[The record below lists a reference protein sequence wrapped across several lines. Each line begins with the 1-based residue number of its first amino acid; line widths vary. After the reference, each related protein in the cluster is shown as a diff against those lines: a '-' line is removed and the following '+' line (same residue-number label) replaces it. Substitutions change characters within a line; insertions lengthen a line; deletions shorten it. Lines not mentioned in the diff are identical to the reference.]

1 MAVVGESGCGK
12 STLGSLLLRLYQPD
26 SGSVL
31 LDGVNIEK
39 LDPVF
44 LRRYI
49 GTVSQEPILFS
60 SSVKQNILY
69 GVEDPDSVT
78 QGQLEKAT
86 REANAHNFI
95 MKFPDGYDTLV
106 GERGIMLSG
115 GQKQRVAIARAIL
128 KNPGILLLDEAT
140 SALDA
145 QSEHEVKEAL
155 ERIMEGRSVIT
166 IAHRLSTIKNADLIA
181 VMAEGR
187 VVEFGS
193 FSELMSIENGKFYR
207 LVQQQQTDT
216 NVNVK

>member
-60 SSVKQNILY
+60 SSIKENILY
-69 GVEDPDSVT
+69 GVDDPDSVT

-95 MKFPDGYDTLV
+95 MKFPAGYDTLV

>member
-1 MAVVGESGCGK
+1 M
-12 STLGSLLLRLYQPD
+12 
-26 SGSVL
+26 
-31 LDGVNIEK
+31 
-39 LDPVF
+39 
-44 LRRYI
+44 
-49 GTVSQEPILFS
+49 
-60 SSVKQNILY
+60 
-69 GVEDPDSVT
+69 T

-95 MKFPDGYDTLV
+95 MKFPAGYETLV

>member
-1 MAVVGESGCGK
+1 MGESGCGK

-31 LDGVNIEK
+31 LDGVNIEA

-49 GTVSQEPILFS
+49 GTVAQEPILFS
-60 SSVKQNILY
+60 SSIKENILY

-78 QGQLEKAT
+78 QEQLEKVT

-95 MKFPDGYDTLV
+95 LKFPDGYDTLV
-106 GERGIMLSG
+106 GERGVMLSG

-128 KNPGILLLDEAT
+128 KDPGILLLDEAT

-145 QSEHEVKEAL
+145 QSEHEVKVAL

-193 FSELMSIENGKFYR
+193 FTELMSLQNGKFYR

-216 NVNVK
+216 NVIVDT

>member
-1 MAVVGESGCGK
+1 MGESGCGK

-60 SSVKQNILY
+60 SSIKENILY
-69 GVEDPDSVT
+69 GVDDPDSVT

-86 REANAHNFI
+86 REANAHSFI
-95 MKFPDGYDTLV
+95 MKFPDGYETLV

-145 QSEHEVKEAL
+145 QSEHEVKVAL

-166 IAHRLSTIKNADLIA
+166 IAHRLSTIKSADLIA

-193 FSELMSIENGKFYR
+193 FTELMSIENGKFYR

>member
-1 MAVVGESGCGK
+1 MGESGCGK

-31 LDGVNIEK
+31 LDGVNIEA

-49 GTVSQEPILFS
+49 GTVAQEPILFS
-60 SSVKQNILY
+60 SSIKENILY

-78 QGQLEKAT
+78 QEQLEKVT

-95 MKFPDGYDTLV
+95 LKFPDGYDTLV
-106 GERGIMLSG
+106 GERGVMLSG

-128 KNPGILLLDEAT
+128 KDPGILLLDEAT

-145 QSEHEVKEAL
+145 QSEHEVKIAL

-193 FSELMSIENGKFYR
+193 FTELMSLQNGKFYR

-216 NVNVK
+216 NVIVDT

>member
-1 MAVVGESGCGK
+1 MGESGCGK

-31 LDGVNIEK
+31 LDGVNIEQ

-60 SSVKQNILY
+60 SSIKENILY

-78 QGQLEKAT
+78 QEQLEKVT

-95 MKFPDGYDTLV
+95 LKFPDGYDTLV
-106 GERGIMLSG
+106 GERGVMLSG

-145 QSEHEVKEAL
+145 QSEHEVKVAL

-193 FSELMSIENGKFYR
+193 FTELMSLQNGKFYR

-216 NVNVK
+216 NVIVDT

>member
-1 MAVVGESGCGK
+1 MGESGCGK

-31 LDGVNIEK
+31 LDGVNIEA

-60 SSVKQNILY
+60 SSIKENILY

-78 QGQLEKAT
+78 QEQLEKVT

-95 MKFPDGYDTLV
+95 LKFPDGYDTLV
-106 GERGIMLSG
+106 GERGVMLSG

-145 QSEHEVKEAL
+145 QSEHEVKVAL

-193 FSELMSIENGKFYR
+193 FTELMSLQNGKFYR

-216 NVNVK
+216 NVIVDT

>member
-1 MAVVGESGCGK
+1 M
-12 STLGSLLLRLYQPD
+12 
-26 SGSVL
+26 
-31 LDGVNIEK
+31 
-39 LDPVF
+39 
-44 LRRYI
+44 
-49 GTVSQEPILFS
+49 SQEPILFS
-60 SSVKQNILY
+60 SSIKENILY

-78 QGQLEKAT
+78 QEQLEKVT

-95 MKFPDGYDTLV
+95 LKFPDGYDTLV
-106 GERGIMLSG
+106 GERGVMLSG

-128 KNPGILLLDEAT
+128 KDPGILLLDEAT

-145 QSEHEVKEAL
+145 QSEHEVKVAL

-193 FSELMSIENGKFYR
+193 FTELMSLQNGKFYR

-216 NVNVK
+216 NVIVDT